1 MNCTNQRWNESQ
13 RSEDVGMRSFA
24 MSAWRIFVNMSLW
37 FCSCSN
43 KIPGLSLWQ
52 TPPIFNADSFCC
64 RIVLNILC
72 IFATVRIFFR
82 ILSFF
87 SFWDF
92 FLPCKR
98 AIICVGVAP
107 ECTSERKHKI
117 HFLKHSSENGI
128 RLRLYNTNNGCRI
141 QVRHSKN
148 KNVADD
154 LLSSSSSKIR
164 WTFLNDFCLSS
175 PHSNFPLLLHH
186 NHSTLS
192 PGL

>member
-1 MNCTNQRWNESQ
+1 M
-13 RSEDVGMRSFA
+13 
-24 MSAWRIFVNMSLW
+24 ISLPDIE
-37 FCSCSN
+37 FP
-43 KIPGLSLWQ
+43 IIRRDRGP
-52 TPPIFNADSFCC
+52 TPPIFSTDSFCC

-72 IFATVRIFFR
+72 IFATVRIFLR

-148 KNVADD
+148 KNV
-154 LLSSSSSKIR
+154 
-164 WTFLNDFCLSS
+164 DFIN
-175 PHSNFPLLLHH
+175 PFPVCATAPTCH
-186 NHSTLS
+186 NSIATTKTVTCPSHM
-192 PGL
+192 